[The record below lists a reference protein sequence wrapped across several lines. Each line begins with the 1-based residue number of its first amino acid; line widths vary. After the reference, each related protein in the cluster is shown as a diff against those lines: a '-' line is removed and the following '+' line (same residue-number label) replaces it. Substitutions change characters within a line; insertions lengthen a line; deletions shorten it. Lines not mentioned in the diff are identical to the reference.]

1 MKRSHG
7 TVSIPVVIVLLVVAW
22 QVYLWVS
29 HTPSYVL
36 PDPWQTLQAVSG
48 HLSLLASRSLVT
60 LEGAILGLAA
70 SVVLAVMLASII
82 VRWPIAEHVILT
94 YALLVRTLPIVGVAP
109 IITLLTGRGLAT
121 SVLCVMVITVFSLLI
136 STIQGFETIPAE
148 ISELSD
154 LYAAPFTRRF
164 RLALLPS
171 ATASLLQGL
180 RVAAPLAV
188 LGSLLAEWLDGFAG
202 VGSLMITANA
212 DQEVQLLMAAS
223 LTAVALSLFGYA
235 VVEVATVVAAR
246 RGYQVDQIGHG
257 TGR

>member
-1 MKRSHG
+1 MNRPHG
-7 TVSIPVVIVLLVVAW
+7 TWSIAVVLVLLVVVW

-36 PDPWQTLQAVSG
+36 PDPWQTLQAVG
-48 HLSLLASRSLVT
+48 DNLSLLASRSLVT
-60 LEGAILGLAA
+60 LEGAVLGLVA
-70 SVVLAVMLASII
+70 SVILAVALALVI

-94 YALLVRTLPIVGVAP
+94 YALFVRTLPIVGVAP

-136 STIQGFETIPAE
+136 STIQGFGTIPPE

-154 LYAAPFTRRF
+154 LYAAPFGRRF
-164 RLALLPS
+164 RIALLPS

-223 LTAVALSLFGYA
+223 LTAVALSLVCYA
-235 VVEVATVVAAR
+235 LVEVATVIAAR
-246 RGYQVDQIGHG
+246 RGYRVDHIGLGAG
-257 TGR
+257 T